1 MQTLGIE
8 TPETVNE
15 QGAETREPSPS
26 DLDAVAALLAGD
38 EPDQD
43 ESGDA
48 TDQADE
54 SQGDETE
61 AESETTKPKPAKP
74 ENLAQLAE
82 ALGVEV
88 ADLYAIEIPFDA
100 GDGESKTRTLGEI
113 KDAIADND
121 SLEVDRLAF
130 EETRRDAEKEFRK
143 NSQDLADIVAALPR
157 AALSKDLLQKVAT
170 KRAELVERENRMTL
184 KTIREWNDQDV
195 EARDRQAMQ
204 KHLSE
209 YGFPEGYL
217 DELVDH
223 RTLAFLRDATQRKM
237 RIDAALAQ
245 VRKVSKTGHKPS
257 TKPSRKAA
265 PKPERRA
272 RRVNSQISQVADLL
286 NSD

>member
-1 MQTLGIE
+1 MQPLANE
-8 TPETVNE
+8 PETANFE
-15 QGAETREPSPS
+15 PGAETREPSPS

-38 EPDQD
+38 EPDQG

-48 TDQADE
+48 DGQADE
-54 SQGDETE
+54 SQGEETT

-82 ALGVEV
+82 TLGVEV

-113 KDAIADND
+113 KDAIANQD
-121 SLEVDRLAF
+121 SLEIDRLAF

-143 NSQDLADIVAALPR
+143 NSQDLSDIVAALPR
-157 AALSKDLLQKVAT
+157 AALSKDLLQKIAK
-170 KRAELVERENRMTL
+170 KRAELVEHENRMTL
-184 KTIREWNDQDV
+184 NTIREWNDQDV

-209 YGFPEGYL
+209 YGFPADYL
-217 DELVDH
+217 DSLVDH
-223 RTLAFLRDATQRKM
+223 RTLAFLRDATQRKA
-237 RIDAALAQ
+237 RIESALAQ
-245 VRKVSKTGHKPS
+245 VRKVSSAGHKPS
-257 TKPSRKAA
+257 TKPSKKAA
-265 PKPERRA
+265 PKTIRRA
-272 RRVNSQISQVADLL
+272 RRVNSQINQVADLL